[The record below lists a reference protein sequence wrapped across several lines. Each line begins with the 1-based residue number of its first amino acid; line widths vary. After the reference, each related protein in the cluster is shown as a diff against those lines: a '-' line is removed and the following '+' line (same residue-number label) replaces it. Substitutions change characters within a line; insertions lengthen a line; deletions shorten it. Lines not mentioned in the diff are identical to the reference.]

1 MKYDTY
7 HLALYGE
14 RTWSLAEKGAGRSK
28 SLQTGMDCCC
38 FCPQVTLTSK
48 GTYLIEP
55 IMPYVTDSGHA
66 NVQSLPFGGM
76 KLCVRIK
83 QEIEGKEKG

>member
-55 IMPYVTDSGHA
+55 IMPYVTDSGTCQCA
-66 NVQSLPFGGM
+66 ISSLWGY
-76 KLCVRIK
+76 
-83 QEIEGKEKG
+83 EIVCQDKAGD